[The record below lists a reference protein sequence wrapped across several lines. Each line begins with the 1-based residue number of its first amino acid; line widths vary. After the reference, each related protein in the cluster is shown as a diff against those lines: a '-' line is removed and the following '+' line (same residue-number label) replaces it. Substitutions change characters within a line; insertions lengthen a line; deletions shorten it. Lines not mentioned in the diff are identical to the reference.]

1 VRKKQEFYG
10 WTLLAVLFSLDFV
23 NMGFPVYG
31 GTVINSY
38 MLHQIQMSRSTLG
51 LGFTFSNLFVGLS
64 ATVVAMSILKRGIRK
79 TFAIGSALICAGS
92 LFLSFFASKPWH
104 YLVGYGG
111 IVGIG
116 MGFGTLV
123 PAGTAV
129 TRWFK
134 RYRGRAMGICLGASG
149 IAGFVVTPLLNRML
163 EASGGNW
170 RVGWQIV
177 AGVAVISGIMAL
189 LFVKERPED
198 LGQVVDGIPETE
210 PKRQPHQPHGPHDLI
225 TTYSWT
231 PAEAYRTKSYWLIV
245 IAGITCQYPLF
256 FFIAHWI
263 LHARGAG
270 ILASDAAWT
279 MSLFAI
285 GGITGRLIGGWLMDT
300 ITGRYAFMLGLCL
313 YFIGS
318 FLAMKVNPNAL
329 VIAFAAAILYGL
341 AFGWT
346 FTCMNTCTAHFY
358 GSAAFPKL
366 NGTMILLTSVI
377 GSPAGVIGGKIF
389 DMYGGYARAFE
400 LNALL
405 AAIGIVAM
413 AFATMP
419 RPGNARVTEVKAAY
433 LEEVRS

>member
-1 VRKKQEFYG
+1 MQKKQEFYG
-10 WTLLAVLFSLDFV
+10 WKLLAVLFSLDFV

-38 MLHQIQMSRSTLG
+38 MLRQILMSRSTLG

-64 ATVVAMSILKRGIRK
+64 ATIVAMSILKRGVRK

-92 LFLSFFASKPWH
+92 LLLAFFATKPWH
-104 YLVGYGG
+104 YLVGYGV
-111 IVGIG
+111 IIGIG

-129 TRWFK
+129 TRWFE

-149 IAGFVVTPLLNRML
+149 IAGFVVAPLLNRML

-177 AGVAVISGIMAL
+177 AAVAVISGIVAL
-189 LFVKERPED
+189 LFIKERPED

-210 PKRQPHQPHGPHDLI
+210 SDRQPRQINGPRELI
-225 TTYSWT
+225 TTYVWT
-231 PAEAYRTKSYWLIV
+231 PAEAYRTRSYWLIAL
-245 IAGITCQYPLF
+245 AGITCQYPLF
-256 FFIAHWI
+256 FFVAHWI

-270 ILASDAAWT
+270 IPAAAAAWT

-300 ITGRYAFMLGLCL
+300 ITGRYAFMIGLCI
-313 YFIGS
+313 FVIGS
-318 FLAMKVNPNAL
+318 FLAIQVNANSL
-329 VIAFAAAILYGL
+329 GIAFAAAISYGL

-346 FTCMNTCTAHFY
+346 FTCMNTCTAHFF
-358 GSAAFPKL
+358 GTAAFPKL
-366 NGTMILLTSVI
+366 NGTMILLTSVF
-377 GSPAGVIGGKIF
+377 GSPAGYIGGKIF
-389 DMYGGYARAFE
+389 DTYGGYARAFE

-405 AAIGIVAM
+405 AVIGIVAM

-419 RPGNARVTEVKAAY
+419 HPRNAIVAEAKAA
-433 LEEVRS
+433 

>member
-1 VRKKQEFYG
+1 MSEKKQFYG

-38 MLHQIQMSRSTLG
+38 MLRQIHMSRSTLG
-51 LGFTFSNLFVGLS
+51 LGFTISNFVVGLS
-64 ATVVAMSILKRGIRK
+64 AMLVAMSILKQGVRK

-92 LFLSFFASKPWH
+92 LFLAFVATKPWH
-104 YLVGYGG
+104 YLLGYGG
-111 IVGIG
+111 IVGVG

-149 IAGFVVTPLLNRML
+149 IAGFVVAPLLNRML

-177 AGVAVISGIMAL
+177 AAVAVISGIVAL
-189 LFVKERPED
+189 LFIKERPED

-210 PKRQPHQPHGPHDLI
+210 RERQPSQGRAPSELI

-231 PAEAYRTKSYWLIV
+231 PAEAYRTKSYWLIAL
-245 IAGITCQYPLF
+245 AGVTCQYPLF
-256 FFIAHWI
+256 FFVAHWI

-270 ILASDAAWT
+270 IPAAAAAWT

-285 GGITGRLIGGWLMDT
+285 AGITGRLIGGWLMDT
-300 ITGRYAFMLGLCL
+300 IAGRYAFMIGLCI
-313 YFIGS
+313 FVIGS
-318 FLAMKVNPNAL
+318 FLAVELNANSL
-329 VIAFAAAILYGL
+329 GIAFAAAISYGL

-346 FTCMNTCTAHFY
+346 FTCMNTCTAHFF
-358 GSAAFPKL
+358 GTAAFPKL
-366 NGTMILLTSVI
+366 NGTMIMLTSVI
-377 GSPAGVIGGKIF
+377 GSPASAIGGKIF
-389 DMYGGYARAFE
+389 DVYGSYARAFE

-405 AAIGIVAM
+405 AVIGIVAV

-419 RPGNARVTEVKAAY
+419 QPRNAIVAEAKAA
-433 LEEVRS
+433 

>member
-1 VRKKQEFYG
+1 MRKEPKFYG
-10 WTLLAVLFSLDFV
+10 WTLLAVLFSLDFF

-38 MLHQIQMSRSTLG
+38 MLHQIQMTRSQLG
-51 LGFTFSNLFVGLS
+51 LGFTYSNFFVGLC
-64 ATVVAMSILKRGIRK
+64 APLVAASILRIGVRK

-92 LFLSFFASKPWH
+92 LVLAFIAAKPWH
-104 YLVGYGG
+104 YLAGYGVVIG
-111 IVGIG
+111 VG

-134 RYRGRAMGICLGASG
+134 RYRGRAMGVCLGASG
-149 IAGFVVTPLLNRML
+149 IAGFVAAPLLNRML

-170 RVGWQIV
+170 RVGWIIV
-177 AGVAVISGIMAL
+177 AGVAVISGIIAL

-198 LGQVVDGIPETE
+198 LGQVVDGVTE
-210 PKRQPHQPHGPHDLI
+210 SEPQSQPVQAPRAPQELI

-231 PAEAYRTKSYWLIV
+231 PGEAYRTKSYWLIV
-245 IAGITCQYPLF
+245 IAGICCQYPLF
-256 FFIAHWI
+256 FFVAHWI

-270 ILASDAAWT
+270 IVASDAAWT
-279 MSLFAI
+279 MSFFAI

-300 ITGRYAFMLGLCL
+300 ITGRVAFIIGLCL
-313 YFIGS
+313 FIVGS
-318 FLAMKVNPNAL
+318 FLALEVNPNAL
-329 VIAFAAAILYGL
+329 GIAFAAAILYGL

-346 FTCMNTCTAHFY
+346 FTCMNTCTAHFF
-358 GSAAFPKL
+358 GAVAFPKL
-366 NGTMILLTSVI
+366 NGIMILLTSVI
-377 GSPAGVIGGKIF
+377 ASPAGYIGGKIF
-389 DMYGGYARAFE
+389 DRYGGYARAFE

-405 AAIGIVAM
+405 AVVGIIAM

-419 RPGNARVTEVKAAY
+419 RPRNALVEEAKAA
-433 LEEVRS
+433 

>member
-1 VRKKQEFYG
+1 MSEKKKFYG

-38 MLHQIQMSRSTLG
+38 MLRQIHMSRSTLG

-64 ATVVAMSILKRGIRK
+64 ATIVAASILKQGVRK
-79 TFAIGSALICAGS
+79 TFAIGSALICVGS
-92 LFLSFFASKPWH
+92 LFLAFFASKPWH
-104 YLVGYGG
+104 YLLGYGG
-111 IVGIG
+111 IVGVG

-134 RYRGRAMGICLGASG
+134 RYRGRAMGICLGASE
-149 IAGFVVTPLLNRML
+149 IAGFVVAPLLNRML

-177 AGVAVISGIMAL
+177 AAVAVISGIVAL
-189 LFVKERPED
+189 LFIKERPED
-198 LGQVVDGIPETE
+198 LGQVVDGIPETVPE
-210 PKRQPHQPHGPHDLI
+210 RRPSQANSPAELI

-231 PAEAYRTKSYWLIV
+231 PAEAYRTKSYWLIAL
-245 IAGITCQYPLF
+245 AGITCQYPLF
-256 FFIAHWI
+256 FFVAHWI

-270 ILASDAAWT
+270 IPASVAAWT

-300 ITGRYAFMLGLCL
+300 ITGRYAFMIGLCI
-313 YFIGS
+313 FVIGS
-318 FLAMKVNPNAL
+318 FLAIQVNANSL
-329 VIAFAAAILYGL
+329 GIAFAAAISYGL

-346 FTCMNTCTAHFY
+346 FTCMNTCTAHFF
-358 GSAAFPKL
+358 GTEAFPKL
-366 NGTMILLTSVI
+366 NGTMILLTSVF
-377 GSPAGVIGGKIF
+377 GSPAGYIGGKIF
-389 DMYGGYARAFE
+389 DTYGVYARAFE

-405 AAIGIVAM
+405 AVIGIVAM

-419 RPGNARVTEVKAAY
+419 QPRNAIVAEAKAA
-433 LEEVRS
+433 

>member
-1 VRKKQEFYG
+1 LREQQKFYG

-31 GTVINSY
+31 GTVINTY

-64 ATVVAMSILKRGIRK
+64 ATIVAASILKWGVRR

-92 LFLSFFASKPWH
+92 LFLAFAASKPWH

-111 IVGIG
+111 IVGVG

-149 IAGFVVTPLLNRML
+149 IAGFVAAPLLNRIL
-163 EASGGNW
+163 EASGGDW
-170 RVGWQIV
+170 RVGWRIV
-177 AGVAVISGIMAL
+177 AGVAVISGIVAL

-198 LGQVVDGIPETE
+198 LGQVPDGIPEAE
-210 PKRQPHQPHGPHDLI
+210 PNANQRQPHAARELI
-225 TTYSWT
+225 TAYSWT

-245 IAGITCQYPLF
+245 FAGITCQYPLF
-256 FFIAHWI
+256 FFVAHWI

-279 MSLFAI
+279 MSWFAI
-285 GGITGRLIGGWLMDT
+285 GGIVGRVIGGWLMDT
-300 ITGRYAFMLGLCL
+300 ITGRYAFMIGLCL
-313 YFIGS
+313 FIVGS
-318 FLAMKVNPNAL
+318 FLALKVNSNAL
-329 VIAFAAAILYGL
+329 AVAFAAAILYGL

-358 GSAAFPKL
+358 GTAAFPKL
-366 NGTMILLTSVI
+366 NGTMILLTSVLA
-377 GSPAGVIGGKIF
+377 SPAGFIGGKIF
-389 DMYGGYARAFE
+389 DNYGGYARAFE

-405 AAIGIVAM
+405 AAIGIVAI

-419 RPGNARVTEVKAAY
+419 RPRNAVVAETKAA
-433 LEEVRS
+433 